1 MLKSSKTAFHFSLF
15 SLTFNCHF
23 VSPKIFPPMKI
34 YDDKHIKNVVL
45 LGAPKTGKTL
55 LAEDMLFEAGI
66 THRRGTIEGKNTVS
80 DYHDIEQE
88 RGNSVFATVLHTEW
102 RDYKINII
110 DTPGFDDFAGEM
122 IASLRV
128 ADTCVMAINAQ
139 HGAEVGTDLIWNY
152 VKQFDRPVIFAVNQE
167 DHPKADFDTTLASL
181 KNHYGT
187 AVTQMQYP
195 VNQGENFNA
204 IIDLLKMVM
213 YKFPAA
219 GGKPEKLPIPESE
232 KEKANRLHNEL
243 VEKAAENDEKLMEKY
258 FEKGTLDEDEMR
270 EGLKLGMI
278 HHDVFPVFCMSAK
291 KNMGSGRMMGFIDNV
306 APSPLEAKG
315 EMTDA
320 GKEIPFD
327 PSKPAVLYVF
337 KSGIEPNLGKLSFYK
352 VISGEVTTASELIN
366 RQTGAV
372 ERLHQLFIMDGKT
385 RNPVDKL
392 VAGDIGATL
401 KLKDTHTNQTL
412 HAKGNEVAINPI
424 DFPGYR
430 IRTAVVAHSK
440 NDDEK
445 IGEVLGKIHQEDP
458 TLQVEYSRELRQLL
472 VSGQGELHLMVCK
485 WFLENVYKL
494 HVDFV
499 TPRVSYRETI
509 RKPSSASYR
518 HKKQSGGA
526 GQFGEVYIKIEPY
539 YEGMPEPT
547 EFSVRGKEV
556 VDLEWG
562 GKLVFYNCI
571 VGGVIDARFI
581 PSILKGVM
589 AKMEEGPIT
598 GSYVRDVRVMVHDG
612 KMHTVDSN
620 DISFK
625 IAGMM
630 AFKDAFL
637 KAEPQLL
644 QPIYDMEIMVPEE
657 IMGDVNGDLQT
668 APSLIMGV
676 DTKGNYQVIKARTPL
691 AELDRYSTTLRSLSQ
706 GRASFSHKFSDFVP
720 VPMEVQQKLAKELQ
734 EVEAV

>member
-1 MLKSSKTAFHFSLF
+1 
-15 SLTFNCHF
+15 
-23 VSPKIFPPMKI
+23 MKV
-34 YDDKHIKNVVL
+34 YDEKHIKNIAL
-45 LGAPKTGKTL
+45 LGAPKSGKTL
-55 LAEDMLFEAGI
+55 LAEDMIFEAGI
-66 THRRGTIEGKNTVS
+66 VHRRGTIEGKNTVS
-80 DYHDIEQE
+80 DFHEIEQE

-122 IASLRV
+122 VSSLRV
-128 ADTCVMAINAQ
+128 ADTCVMVINAQ
-139 HGAEVGTDLIWNY
+139 HGVEVGTELVWNY
-152 VKQFDRPVIFAVNQE
+152 VNQYNKPLMFAINQV
-167 DHPKADFDTTLASL
+167 DHPKSNFDQALASL
-181 KNHYGT
+181 RQRFGN

-195 VNQGENFNA
+195 VNQGESFNA

-213 YKFPAA
+213 YQFPAD
-219 GGKPEKLPIPESE
+219 GGKPAKLPIPESE
-232 KEKANRLHNEL
+232 KERANQLHNEL

-306 APSPLEAKG
+306 APCPQESKPEVL
-315 EMTDA
+315 DN
-320 GKEIPFD
+320 GKEIALD
-327 PSKPAVLYVF
+327 PAKPAVLFVF
-337 KSGIEPNLGKLSFYK
+337 KSHIEPNLGKLSFFK
-352 VISGEVTTASELIN
+352 VISGEITSASELIN

-385 RNPVDKL
+385 RNSVDKL

-401 KLKDTHTNQTL
+401 KLKDTSTNQTL
-412 HAKGNEVAINPI
+412 HAKGFEVGLQPI
-424 DFPGYR
+424 EFPSPR

-445 IGEVLGKIHQEDP
+445 IGEVLSKIHQEDP
-458 TLQVEYSRELRQLL
+458 TLQVEYSRELKQLI
-472 VSGQGELHLMVCK
+472 VSAQGELHLLVCK
-485 WFLENVYKL
+485 WQLENIYKL

-499 TPRVSYRETI
+499 TPRISYRETI

-526 GQFGEVYIKIEPY
+526 GQFAEVYLKIEPY
-539 YEGMPEPT
+539 YDGMPEPT
-547 EFSVRGKEV
+547 EFSIRGKEV

-612 KMHTVDSN
+612 KMHAVDSN
-620 DISFK
+620 DLSFK

-630 AFKDAFL
+630 AFKEAFL

-644 QPIYDMEIMVPEE
+644 EPIYDMEIMVPEE
-657 IMGDVNGDLQT
+657 IMGDVMGDLQT
-668 APSLIMGV
+668 RRALIMGV

-691 AELDRYSTTLRSLSQ
+691 AELDRYSTALRSLSQ
-706 GRASFSHKFSDFVP
+706 GRASFTQKFADFVP
-720 VPMEVQQKLAKELQ
+720 VPFDVQQKLAKELQ